1 MALATTTP
9 KVHFEPVHSFLI
21 FNEPVQVL
29 YDGVLDDTLYVVE
42 KDGIIRNVSTNKDAS
57 EKPIFLDITDRV
69 GVTNDEEGLLS
80 LAFHPD
86 YAENGELYVWYSAQ
100 NPKRGVLSR
109 FIKLPNKT
117 TADKYSEQVLLEVR
131 EPWGNHNGGTVLF
144 GPDGYLYLGIGD
156 GGAANDP
163 HNNGQNKNTLLGS
176 IIRINVTPESTTP
189 GDTTPAPGRANPK
202 TSRQNNAPYTIPA
215 DNPLVGQNGVR
226 EEIWAWGLRNPWR
239 MSFDRETK
247 KLWTGD
253 VGQNAW
259 EEIDIIE
266 HGGNYGWNLREGAHN
281 FKNKNGDKVQTID
294 PVYEYGRRLGG
305 SITGG
310 HVYRGS
316 KIPNLTGAYIYCDY
330 LSKRIWILVPP
341 NGEDEP
347 YTSERIAK
355 KTPIAISSFGETPE
369 GEILAC
375 GFPNAYASKGKIYRL
390 VPSEPTTPIIR

>member
-1 MALATTTP
+1 MSIVTAAP
-9 KVHFEPVHSFLI
+9 MVHFEPVHSSLV

-29 YDGVLDDTLYVVE
+29 FDGVDEGTMYVVE
-42 KDGIIRNVSTNKDAS
+42 KSGRILIVSTEKSTKD
-57 EKPIFLDITDRV
+57 KKVFLDITDRV

-109 FIKLPNKT
+109 FSRGEDEI
-117 TADKYSEQVLLEVR
+117 TADKSSERVILEVR

-144 GPDGYLYLGIGD
+144 GPDGMLYLGIGD

-176 IIRINVTPESTTP
+176 IIRIDINNSTPE
-189 GDTTPAPGRANPK
+189 K
-202 TSRQNNAPYTIPA
+202 PYTIPP
-215 DNPLVGQNGVR
+215 DNPLVGVSGTSD
-226 EEIWAWGLRNPWR
+226 ELWAWGLRNPWR
-239 MSFDRETK
+239 MSFDRATG

-259 EEIDIIE
+259 EEVDIIE
-266 HGGNYGWNLREGAHN
+266 RGGNYGWKLREGRHEFRN
-281 FKNKNGDKVQTID
+281 TGGEIPITID
-294 PVYEYGRRLGG
+294 PVHEYGRRSGG

-310 HVYRGS
+310 YVYRGTE
-316 KIPNLTGAYIYCDY
+316 IPELVGTYIFSDY
-330 LSKRIWILVPP
+330 LSRKIWILRRQE
-341 NGEDEP
+341 GEE
-347 YTSERIAK
+347 SEYESVRIAR
-355 KTPIAISSFGETPE
+355 KTPVAIASFGETPS

-375 GFPNAYASKGKIYRL
+375 GFPNPYAPRGRIYRL
-390 VPSEPTTPIIR
+390 SASASSKPTTPIIR